1 MLVSINSALSNF
13 DARFQNVDFDGI
25 QNIVNMLSD
34 PMIAAAVKADPQNFM
49 IGEMQKN
56 NIPVPD
62 GLHFHWRD
70 GNSLVPPEAADCV
83 PPPASLVFVAAPNKP
98 FELEAFRAGGTD
110 EDLTVESAIN
120 PRLCRF
126 CRVCIIIVPPE

>member
-1 MLVSINSALSNF
+1 MLTSTNSALSSLC
-13 DARFQNVDFDGI
+13 DCFQNVDFDGI
-25 QNIVNMLSD
+25 QDIVDRLID

-70 GNSLVPPEAADCV
+70 GNSLVLPEAAYYL
-83 PPPASLVFVAAPNKP
+83 PPPASIVFVATPNKP
-98 FELEAFRAGGTD
+98 FKLEAFRVGGTGG
-110 EDLTVESAIN
+110 DLTVGSITN
-120 PRLCRF
+120 PNPYKNCHIY
-126 CRVCIIIVPPE
+126 III